1 MGFNPFIRP
10 LFKPILNKAARS
22 AYRMTG
28 TAQEFATRAA
38 EKARPYAKNYMDAA
52 AGNQGR
58 FKQGVALG
66 GPLLAYGA
74 IPERVQTL
82 PVDEIVEEK
91 PKETKPPEDDLITFP
106 ETEKNKIVDSDTETH
121 EEVNATGD

>member
-1 MGFNPFIRP
+1 MVTPFLRP
-10 LFKPILNKAARS
+10 LFKPILNKAARA

-66 GPLLAYGA
+66 GPLAAYGA

-91 PKETKPPEDDLITFP
+91 PK
-106 ETEKNKIVDSDTETH
+106 
-121 EEVNATGD
+121 

>member
-1 MGFNPFIRP
+1 
-10 LFKPILNKAARS
+10 
-22 AYRMTG
+22 MTG

-58 FKQGVALG
+58 FKQSIALG
-66 GPLLAYGA
+66 APPLAYGVY
-74 IPERVQTL
+74 PERVKTL

-91 PKETKPPEDDLITFP
+91 PTDTKPSKKDDDLLTFP
-106 ETEKNKIVDSDTETH
+106 DKEKKEIVDSDT
-121 EEVNATGD
+121 